1 MVGTWWDTGEG
12 LDLFSGEFFT
22 TPAVS
27 LVTSGSLPAM
37 LPALEETGRSQGQSG
52 HSQAWRSSE
61 QRLSAQVTA
70 GQVALGL
77 AFPWV
82 AQVLLLPGKPPGCL
96 YCPSYSPRNSHLLEL
111 PPPPKQTPQA
121 RHCPLLLGTSCH
133 ACSGPPCPAHP
144 LLRLGSCR
152 VESLSLALASTG
164 RVLPS
169 PTPRRRQH
177 TCADRRDQGW
187 GLCPLL
193 GPGCA
198 SQAVCI
204 HRPHWRSIGCLV
216 GSVKVEG
223 VLPVGG
229 EFGEGK

>member
-1 MVGTWWDTGEG
+1 MVGTWRDTGEG

-22 TPAVS
+22 APAVS

-37 LPALEETGRSQGQSG
+37 LPALEETRRSQGQSD
-52 HSQAWRSSE
+52 HSQAWWSSE
-61 QRLSAQVTA
+61 QRSSTQVTA

-96 YCPSYSPRNSHLLEL
+96 YCPSCSPRNSHLLEL
-111 PPPPKQTPQA
+111 PPPPAAPPGLSLSSAVGDRLPRLLLASLSSSPTLKAGLLQGREPVPGLGFHREGAPQPHAQEKAAHMCRPQGPGLGPLPTPQA
-121 RHCPLLLGTSCH
+121 R
-133 ACSGPPCPAHP
+133 
-144 LLRLGSCR
+144 
-152 VESLSLALASTG
+152 
-164 RVLPS
+164 
-169 PTPRRRQH
+169 
-177 TCADRRDQGW
+177 
-187 GLCPLL
+187 
-193 GPGCA
+193 CA

-204 HRPHWRSIGCLV
+204 HRPHWRSAGCLV
-216 GSVKVEG
+216 GSAKVEG